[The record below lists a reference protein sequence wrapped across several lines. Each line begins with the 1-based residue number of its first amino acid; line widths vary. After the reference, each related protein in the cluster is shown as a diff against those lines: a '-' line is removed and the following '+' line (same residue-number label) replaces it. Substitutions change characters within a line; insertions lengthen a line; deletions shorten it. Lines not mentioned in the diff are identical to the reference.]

1 MAAPRFAEDDPR
13 FDRAGRDDPPRP
25 AGLDPIAGVA
35 HFAGDLEQRRSAVRR
50 LAIWAMRCHDREVR
64 AAAELMLDATA
75 AGRWDELA
83 DDLGVVRKRGGVPEA
98 VADAIVERDRLIRQL
113 RRTLPKAAATPSSAA
128 AARAIH
134 DELNR
139 YGTTAWPRH
148 RSRSTAPADPVA
160 AACWRC
166 FRLPL
171 PLPVPSVRT
180 IRRALAAQPS
190 I

>member
-1 MAAPRFAEDDPR
+1 MTSPCFADDDPR
-13 FDRAGRDDPPRP
+13 RHRAGRDDPPRP
-25 AGLDPIAGVA
+25 AGLDPVIGPA
-35 HFAGDLEQRRSAVRR
+35 HFGQDIDQRRAAVRCMAVWGMLSPNEAVRR
-50 LAIWAMRCHDREVR
+50 
-64 AAAELMLDATA
+64 AAELMLDVAA
-75 AGRWDELA
+75 AGRWDDLVE
-83 DDLGVVRKRGGVPEA
+83 DLGVGRKRGGVPQV

-171 PLPVPSVRT
+171 PTPVPSERT
-180 IRRALAAQPS
+180 IRRVLAAQRS
-190 I
+190 V